1 MTEKTTTIPKRLPGG
16 PSLYH
21 IIQYL
26 NQKYSIKLDVAFA
39 IPEGDRSIYFQ
50 DLESG
55 SVAIFACFDGPKP
68 CLQFFCMKTQ
78 VLLPMDMMKINVE
91 LHAKFYPPKEV
102 VVSPENPLPG
112 LWFRK

>member
-1 MTEKTTTIPKRLPGG
+1 MTKNTKTFPKRLPGG
-16 PSLYH
+16 PSLYY

-26 NQKYSIKLDVAFA
+26 NKKYGIKLDVAFA

-55 SVAIFACFDGPKP
+55 SVAIFACFDGKKP
-68 CLQFFCMKTQ
+68 CLQFFCLKTQ
-78 VLLPMDMMKINVE
+78 VLLPLDIVQLNCKI
-91 LHAKFYPPKEV
+91 HYTFYPPEDV